1 MKGIVYGHSASVLI
15 GKVTLVSFP
24 GNWITC
30 GVHGDHPDEGRRV
43 TTGAIW
49 RRAGDREFF

>member
-1 MKGIVYGHSASVLI
+1 MKDIVYGHSASVLI
-15 GKVTLVSFP
+15 GKVNLVSIT
-24 GNWITC
+24 GNWTSC
-30 GVHGDHPDEGRRV
+30 GVHGDPSDEGRGA